1 MSEHDEQWMQRA
13 LELAARGCGHVEPN
27 PMVGCVVVNDGE
39 IMGEGWHRAFGGSHA
54 EVEALRAAGSRAEG
68 ATLYVTL
75 EPCCHKGKTP
85 PCTEAILSAGLRRV
99 VVALGDPFPQVDGGG
114 LQQLGDGGIDVEVGV
129 CQHEARELCAPYFM
143 LVTAGRPWVIAK
155 WAMTLDGKMSTRSG
169 SSKWIS
175 GEASREAVHELRG
188 RVDAIIVGRGTA
200 VADDPM
206 LTARPPGPRTAVR
219 IVLDSAAQL
228 ALDSRLVRTAGE
240 APVIVA
246 CADDAPPDAT
256 KRLTAASVEVLRCC
270 GATHGERVQ
279 SLLQELGRRRMTNVL
294 VEGGAHLLGNLFD
307 AQLIDEVDVF
317 VAPKIVGGE
326 GAPSPAAG
334 RGIDE
339 MADALRLTS
348 PQIEQIGDDIR
359 IRGRIGR

>member
-1 MSEHDEQWMQRA
+1 MSKHDEQFMRRA
-13 LELAARGCGHVEPN
+13 LELAGRGEGHVEPN
-27 PMVGCVVVNDGE
+27 PMVGCVVVNDGQ
-39 IMGEGWHRAFGGSHA
+39 IVGEGWHRAFGGPHA

-75 EPCCHKGKTP
+75 EPCCHEGKTP
-85 PCTEAILSAGLRRV
+85 PCTAAILSAGVRRV

-114 LQQLGDGGIDVEVGV
+114 LQQLRNAGVDIDVGLCE
-129 CQHEARELCAPYFM
+129 QEARELCAPYLM

-206 LTARPPGPRTAVR
+206 LTARPSGARTAAR
-219 IVLDSAAQL
+219 IIVDSTAQL
-228 ALDSRLVRTAGE
+228 ALDSQLVLTAGE
-240 APVIVA
+240 SQVIVA
-246 CADDAPPDAT
+246 CSDDAPPDAT
-256 KRLTAASVEVLRCC
+256 ERLTAAAVEVLRCS
-270 GATHGERVQ
+270 GATHDERLQ
-279 SLLQELGRRRMTNVL
+279 SLLQELGRRRMTNVM
-294 VEGGAHLLGNLFD
+294 VEGGSHLLGSLFD
-307 AQLIDEVDVF
+307 AQMIDEVDIF
-317 VAPKIVGGE
+317 VAPKIVGGD
-326 GAPSPAAG
+326 GAPSPVAG
-334 RGIDE
+334 RGIDK
-339 MADALRLTS
+339 MADALRLIT
-348 PQIEQIGDDIR
+348 PQISQIGDDIR